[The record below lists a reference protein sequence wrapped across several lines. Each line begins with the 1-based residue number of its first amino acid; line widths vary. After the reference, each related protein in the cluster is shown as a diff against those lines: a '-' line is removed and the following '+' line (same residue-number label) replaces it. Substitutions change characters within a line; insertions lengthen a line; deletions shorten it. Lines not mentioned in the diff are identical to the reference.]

1 LNEIFSKFK
10 DYPDQDFIH
19 VDRLTEVMRA
29 FGRNPSL
36 RDSEE
41 RINEFQLA
49 GKKVV
54 LI

>member
-1 LNEIFSKFK
+1 MNEIFSKFK
-10 DYPDQDFIH
+10 DDPDDDFIH
-19 VDRLTEVMRA
+19 VDRLTEAMRA

-41 RINEFQLA
+41 RINELQLA